1 MDNST
6 FCTHYLPLSDALYR
20 QAFRLLGIQAEAEDV
35 VQDVYL
41 KLWRSRASLD
51 DIRSPEAYAVTLVRN
66 AALDRLRTRPRM
78 RPLEETSVQEPGAGN
93 VEEAFSGRER
103 YRRVLE
109 RLRSLPARQ
118 REAVVLRTL
127 YGYSYKE
134 IGRQTGASPLT
145 LRVLVSR
152 ARKILKMN
160 VK

>member
-6 FCTHYLPLSDALYR
+6 FCTRYLPLSDVLYR
-20 QAFRLLGIQAEAEDV
+20 QAYRLLGSQAEAEDV
-35 VQDVYL
+35 VQDVYM

-51 DIRSPEAYAVTLVRN
+51 GIRSPEAYAVTLVRN
-66 AALDRLRTRPRM
+66 AALDRLRVRPRV
-78 RPLEETSVQEPGAGN
+78 RPLEETPVQEAGSDS
-93 VEEAFSGRER
+93 VEDVLSGRER
-103 YRRVLE
+103 YRQVLD

-127 YGYSYKE
+127 YGLSYQE
-134 IGRQTGASPLT
+134 IGRQTGTSPLT